1 MIRVKSF
8 FHEQSNTFSYLLWGE
23 DKHAVI
29 IDSALDFD
37 MFTGEID
44 TTSADEIMDV
54 VTHEQLTVN
63 WLLETHIHADH
74 ISAASYLKAR
84 LGSKIALSEELLS
97 VRERFQAKFTNAP
110 ERVNRANIDLFFTDG
125 DVLGFGE
132 NEIRVLAT
140 PGHTPDSVSF
150 YTDNNV
156 FVGDTLFMPDS
167 GTARCDFPAG
177 SASVLFDSIQKLY
190 HLPDDTVVW
199 MCHDYGAG
207 GREIANRTSIGECKK
222 HNIHVTASTLR
233 DEFIA
238 TREARDKTLSA
249 PKLLLPSIQMNIAAG
264 ATEYKND
271 FLAIPMTFKGGFHA
285 Q

>member
-1 MIRVKSF
+1 MVRIQSF

-23 DKHAVI
+23 DKHAVV

-44 TTSADEIMDV
+44 TTSADEIVEMA
-54 VTHEQLTVN
+54 TREQLTVN

-74 ISAASYLKAR
+74 ISAASYLKKK
-84 LGSKIALSEELLS
+84 LQTKIGLSEELIS
-97 VRERFQAKFTNAP
+97 VRSRFQPKFANASD
-110 ERVNRANIDLFFTDG
+110 RVAQASIDEFFKDG
-125 DVLGFGE
+125 DLLRFGE
-132 NEIRVLAT
+132 NEIQVLST

-150 YTDNNV
+150 YVCGNI

-167 GTARCDFPAG
+167 GTARCDFPQG

-190 HLPDDTVVW
+190 HLSDDTVVW

-207 GREIANRTSIGECKK
+207 GRDFANRTSIGECKQS
-222 HNIHVTASTLR
+222 NIHITANTSR
-233 DEFIA
+233 DEFVSK
-238 TREARDKTLSA
+238 RESRDKTLSA

-271 FLAIPMTFKGGFHA
+271 YLAIPMTFKGGFHA
-285 Q
+285 